1 MQMKLLTPCLPEPP
15 SSLRTCSTRVKFE
28 SGPAPQVFVLR
39 KLLAEKVNYTTPADY
54 SFTPAGG
61 TQQRLDRLV
70 AGWVRPPAS

>member
-1 MQMKLLTPCLPEPP
+1 MPAGAFDLTTYVRGVRL
-15 SSLRTCSTRVKFE
+15 
-28 SGPAPQVFVLR
+28 GPAPQVFVLR

-70 AGWVRPPAS
+70 AGWVRRPAS

>member
-1 MQMKLLTPCLPEPP
+1 
-15 SSLRTCSTRVKFE
+15 VW
-28 SGPAPQVFVLR
+28 PALQVFVLR

-70 AGWVRPPAS
+70 AGWVTAPASCFGTAPGASRPDQP